1 MTAATT
7 TPYTRVVAEGK
18 RQLTEGS
25 EGRFWSGVA
34 DAGRFFM
41 GEADVQRAL
50 LKLARLLDDAR
61 IPYAILG
68 AMALNE
74 YGYRRLT
81 IDVDVLLTAEG
92 LEASHLPVEFA
103 EHLDP
108 SVRQKYQE
116 LWEAAQTAEPE

>member
-74 YGYRRLT
+74 YG
-81 IDVDVLLTAEG
+81 LTAEG

-108 SVRQKYQE
+108 SIRQKYQE